1 VPRRAGPRPPA
12 HRLSTVK
19 KADNIIVLDLGLI
32 FEQGTHKQLLKKKDG
47 YYRNLYEVQ
56 FMKEVAV

>member
-1 VPRRAGPRPPA
+1 LA
-12 HRLSTVK
+12 TVK
-19 KADNIIVLDLGLI
+19 KADNIIVLDLGRI
-32 FEQGTHKQLLKKKDG
+32 VEQGTHKQLLKKKDG